1 MASDDTLLS
10 HLVPKLTGG
19 LEDAATDAVAYILN
33 KSDEAMGALNGLLQ
47 HGGFEIEPVKRVQTQ
62 VSYEAGD
69 SRPDMTGYDK
79 SGKKRLLVESK
90 FGAALLE
97 GQASSYIK
105 LLDEPAVLLFV
116 APEVRVPTLWTEIQR
131 QLESSG
137 QLEDITAPPEA
148 QRAKPIGTERHLMV
162 MSWNRLLD
170 GLAAEVRE
178 AAVEED
184 IRQLRGLVLQ
194 QDAQAFR
201 PIHAEDL
208 DPEIGRLVANYSHL
222 VDGVYAKAKQE
233 DWMAIHGLTSY
244 PYGHGRYSSLS
255 GVQGY
260 VWFGLSH
267 EQWAKYG
274 DTPLWLQV
282 DEEMRASLDEIGER
296 LNVQPTDRW
305 VPIIPS
311 RGVEYAEVL
320 DDVLR
325 QLRVITTTI
334 LAHA

>member
-1 MASDDTLLS
+1 MADDDTLLG

-33 KSDEAMGALNGLLQ
+33 KSDEAMGALNDLIQ
-47 HGGFEIEPVKRVQTQ
+47 HGGVEIEPITRVRTQ
-62 VSYEAGD
+62 VSYEDG

-79 SGKKRLLVESK
+79 NNMTRLLVESK
-90 FGAALLE
+90 FGAQLLK
-97 GQASSYIK
+97 GQASDYIK

-116 APEVRVPTLWTEIQR
+116 SPEVRVPTLWAEIQ
-131 QLESSG
+131 QQMKENG
-137 QLEDITAPPEA
+137 QLEDVAAPSEA
-148 QRAKPIGTERHLMV
+148 QRAREIGTGRHLMV
-162 MSWNRLLD
+162 LSWIRLLT
-170 GLAAEVRE
+170 GIAAQVSD
-178 AAVEED
+178 AAVGED

-208 DPEIGRLVANYSHL
+208 DPEIGRRAANYSHL

-233 DWMAIHGLTSY
+233 DWMDIHGLTSY
-244 PYGHGRYSSLS
+244 PYGHGRYFSLS
-255 GVQGY
+255 SVAGY

-267 EQWAKYG
+267 DQWAKDG

-296 LNVQPTDRW
+296 LNVQPKDRW

-311 RGVEYAEVL
+311 RGVEYTEVL

-325 QLRVITTTI
+325 QLKVIATTI
-334 LAHA
+334 LAHT